1 MKLFPDTVSIFFPLL
16 FMKKNGKEKEKKIC
30 LFVIC
35 IGRVLKY
42 SNSALNL
49 YFCICNLRMQA

>member
-1 MKLFPDTVSIFFPLL
+1 
-16 FMKKNGKEKEKKIC
+16 MKKNGKEKEKKIC